1 MRCKWKLRAGVGP
14 TDTVAMPQ
22 RFVVIIAGGKGER
35 FWPLSR
41 RARPKHLLDVLGSGT
56 LLAQTLRRIA
66 PWVPAENTFVITSQ
80 EQARAL
86 RAACP
91 GLPAGNIIVEPS
103 ARNTGPAVALAAALV
118 AARDPQATFAVLPA
132 DHLVRDERAFRRDLK
147 AAFAAAAAHD
157 VLVTLG
163 IRPSRPA
170 TGFGYIRRRR
180 RPLRA
185 GGRSFFPIERFVEK
199 PSLAIARRYVS
210 AGTYLWNAG
219 MFVWRV
225 DVLHAALQRC
235 APALWAA
242 FGPVRSALA
251 AKRVRRIPL
260 ELKAAYRRVERISID
275 HALLEKATNGVVLPA
290 SFDWDDVGSW
300 AAMGRHLPADPEGNH
315 VAGASV
321 IVEGSGNIVVSSP
334 GHMVALLGLSDC
346 VVVRTEDATLVMP
359 RARAEDVRRIVQ
371 LLERK
376 RSLAGWL

>member
-1 MRCKWKLRAGVGP
+1 
-14 TDTVAMPQ
+14 MPQ
-22 RFVVIIAGGKGER
+22 PFVVIIAGGKGER

-41 RARPKHLLDVLGSGT
+41 RARPKHLLEFLGSGT
-56 LLAQTLRRIA
+56 LLAQTLRRLA
-66 PWVPAENTFVITSQ
+66 PVVRPENTLVITSR

-91 GLPAGNIIVEPS
+91 GLPAGNIVVEPC
-103 ARNTGPAVALAAALV
+103 ARNTGPAVALAAALI

-163 IRPSRPA
+163 IRPTRPA

-199 PSLAIARRYVS
+199 PSLAVARRYFS

-225 DVLHAALQRC
+225 KVLQAALQSW

-251 AKRVRRIPL
+251 ANSVRRIPR
-260 ELKAAYRRVERISID
+260 ELTAVYRRVERISID
-275 HALLEKATNGVVLPA
+275 HAVLEKATNGVVLPA

-300 AAMGRHLPADPEGNH
+300 AAMGRHLPGDAADNRS
-315 VAGASV
+315 AGPNV
-321 IVEGSGNIVVSSP
+321 IVEGSGNVVVSSP
-334 GHMVALLGLSDC
+334 GHVVALLGLNDC

-359 RARAEDVRRIVQ
+359 RSRAEDVRRVVQ
-371 LLERK
+371 AIERK
-376 RSLAGWL
+376 SSLARWL